1 MKCEKCG
8 NEYNSQYYF
17 ATPSICKDCFSKLP
31 SEEQDR
37 LVNQMT
43 TVDNFEEFPF
53 RVGFGRRL
61 GAALI
66 DFVIWTIIFIIL
78 FSITGV
84 SEEAKSILNEAMV
97 NPAAFQELDKIMAPL
112 ILISWLAYFSTEIFF
127 AATPGKMV
135 LGIKIADEERQEAGM
150 GTLFTRF
157 IIKHIDYVFSV
168 LTLLTAI
175 QIFSTVGSVLSL
187 LIVVGFFFTLAP
199 KRQAFHDMLAKT
211 AVYYREDVI
220 NQQ

>member
-31 SEEQDR
+31 SEEQER
-37 LVNQMT
+37 LINQMT
-43 TVDNFEEFPF
+43 TVDNFEEYPF

-66 DFVIWTIIFIIL
+66 DFVIWTIIFLII
-78 FSITGV
+78 FFTTGMF
-84 SEEAKSILNEAMV
+84 EEASALINEAMA
-97 NPAAFQELDKIMAPL
+97 NPAASEELSR
-112 ILISWLAYFSTEIFF
+112 LISPLAIILSIIYYSMEIFF

-135 LGIKIADEERQEAGM
+135 LGIKIADEERQEAVM

-157 IIKHIDYVFSV
+157 IIKHIDYVFSI
-168 LTLLTAI
+168 LALLTAI
-175 QIFSTVGSVLSL
+175 EVFSLFGSVLSL
-187 LIVVGFFFTLAP
+187 VIVVGFFFTLAP

-211 AVYYREDVI
+211 AVYYREDVL